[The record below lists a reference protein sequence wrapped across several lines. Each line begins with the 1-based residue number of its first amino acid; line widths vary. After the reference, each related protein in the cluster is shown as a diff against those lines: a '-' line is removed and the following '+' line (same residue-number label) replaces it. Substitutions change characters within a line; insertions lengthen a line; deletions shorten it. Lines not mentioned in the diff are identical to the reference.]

1 MVKRELRL
9 FLQDIVES
17 IEQIEEYYE
26 EIETEE
32 KFMHDQKTQD
42 AIVRRLEIIG
52 EATKNIPTDSR
63 SKFPE
68 VPWKKVAG
76 LRDVL
81 THEYFGVNI
90 ERVWTIIEK
99 DLPGLKKQ
107 IEKIIQTE
115 YK

>member
-52 EATKNIPTDSR
+52 EATKNIPTDFR

-90 ERVWTIIEK
+90 ERVWTIIKK
-99 DLPGLKKQ
+99 DLPGLKEQ
-107 IEKIIQTE
+107 VEKIIE
-115 YK
+115 IAYK